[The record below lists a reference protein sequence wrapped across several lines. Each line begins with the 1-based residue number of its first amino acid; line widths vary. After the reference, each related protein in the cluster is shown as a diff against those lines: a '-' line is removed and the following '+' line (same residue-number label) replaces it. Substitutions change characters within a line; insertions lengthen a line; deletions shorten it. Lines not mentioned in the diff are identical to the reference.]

1 MRLNAGSLYV
11 MRFPTKIFNMLF
23 KGYLFSI
30 VIPSSK
36 TSSLASTL
44 IEFIFNI
51 CIFQGWLSMN
61 LV

>member
-1 MRLNAGSLYV
+1 MHEAYMYCAFGQ
-11 MRFPTKIFNMLF
+11 RFSICCLKVDF
-23 KGYLFSI
+23 FSI

-51 CIFQGWLSMN
+51 CIFQGWLSIN
-61 LV
+61 LI